1 MLKILHIAPMNY
13 AGVPYGF
20 YQMHNACGD
29 YSRLITLH
37 KNQYALPEDVNLNLP
52 LPNFKLAKFWR
63 RKKLEDREEEQVTEA
78 PYFKFKNSLEKFY
91 FYINDKIRKPRVEE
105 IIKDLDLNDFDIIHY
120 DAGLDFYRNSSQA
133 RKWKNEGKKIVICY

>member
-13 AGVPYGF
+13 AGVPYSF

-63 RKKLEDREEEQVTEA
+63 RKKLEYREEEQITEA
-78 PYFKFKNSLEKFY
+78 
-91 FYINDKIRKPRVEE
+91 DRKSV
-105 IIKDLDLNDFDIIHY
+105 
-120 DAGLDFYRNSSQA
+120 
-133 RKWKNEGKKIVICY
+133 V